1 MTVGRNVDRA
11 EIAKFE
17 ALAHRWW
24 DPNGDFKAL
33 HDINPLR
40 VDYVKARCE
49 LQGAAVV
56 DVGCGG
62 GILTESLASLGA
74 EVTGIDAAGGPLSVA
89 RLHAI
94 ESGLEGAFSRGARGG
109 TPRRT
114 KIRYLAASPE
124 EFVEEERE
132 AFSVVTCLEM
142 LEHVP
147 DMASTVR
154 ALAGLAAPG
163 GDVVMSTINR
173 NPKAY
178 ALAVLGAEYI
188 LGLLPRRT
196 HDYAKFIRPA
206 ELARA
211 VRDAG
216 LDLIAID
223 GMRYN
228 PFTRRCTLTS
238 DVDVNYLLHAR
249 KPAQGSGVFR

>member
-1 MTVGRNVDRA
+1 MTAVPNVDPA

-24 DPNGDFKAL
+24 DPQGDFKAL

-40 VDYVKARCE
+40 VEYLGERCD
-49 LQGAAVV
+49 LSGAAVI

-62 GILTESLASLGA
+62 GILTESLAALGA
-74 EVTGIDAAGGPLSVA
+74 DVTGIDVAQGPLAVA

-94 ESGLEGAFSRGARGG
+94 ESGLESE
-109 TPRRT
+109 
-114 KIRYLAASPE
+114 IRYLATSPE
-124 EFVEEERE
+124 VFAEEERGT
-132 AFSVVTCLEM
+132 FSVVTCLEM

-163 GDVVMSTINR
+163 GDIVVSTINR

-206 ELARA
+206 ELAMA
-211 VRDAG
+211 VREAG
-216 LDLIAID
+216 LELVAID

-249 KPAQGSGVFR
+249 KPR

>member
-1 MTVGRNVDRA
+1 MTAVPNVDQA

-24 DPNGDFKAL
+24 DPQGDFKAL

-40 VDYVKARCE
+40 VEYLKARSE
-49 LQGAAVV
+49 LSGATAI

-62 GILTESLASLGA
+62 GILTESLAALGA
-74 EVTGIDAAGGPLSVA
+74 DVTGIDVAEGPLAVA

-94 ESGLEGAFSRGARGG
+94 ESGLESE
-109 TPRRT
+109 
-114 KIRYLAASPE
+114 IRYLATLPE
-124 EFVEEERE
+124 VFVEEESGT
-132 AFSVVTCLEM
+132 FSVVTCLEM

-163 GDVVMSTINR
+163 GDIVVSTINR

-188 LGLLPRRT
+188 LGVLPRRT

-216 LDLIAID
+216 LELVAID

-249 KPAQGSGVFR
+249 KPR

>member
-1 MTVGRNVDRA
+1 MTTPPNVDRA

-24 DPNGDFKAL
+24 DPDGDFKAL
-33 HDINPLR
+33 HDINPFR
-40 VDYVKARCE
+40 VDYLRERCE
-49 LQGAAVV
+49 LSGVPVV

-62 GILTESLASLGA
+62 GILTESLVALGA
-74 EVTGIDAAGGPLSVA
+74 DVTGIDVAGGPLAVA

-94 ESGLEGAFSRGARGG
+94 ESGLDQE
-109 TPRRT
+109 
-114 KIRYLAASPE
+114 IRYVATSPE
-124 EFVEEERE
+124 EFVEEEPD
-132 AFSVVTCLEM
+132 AFPVVTCLEM

-147 DMASTVR
+147 DIRSTVH

-173 NPKAY
+173 HPKAY

-196 HDYAKFIRPA
+196 HDYVKFIRPA

-211 VRDAG
+211 VREAG
-216 LDLIAID
+216 LDLVAID

-238 DVDVNYLLHAR
+238 DVDVNYMLHAR
-249 KPAQGSGVFR
+249 KPG